1 MRFEGRLRTATAGF
15 RAIAT
20 DAKLRVLIGLFCSQT
35 LVAGALDVLVVV
47 LALNVLDIGDA
58 GYGTLLSAL
67 GIGGLIGAVVAAA
80 GLVGQRRLASAF
92 GVAIVLWGLPIAFL
106 AIWTQQIGAL
116 ILLGIVG
123 IANTVVDVAGLTIL
137 QRSVPDQ
144 VLARVF
150 GVLESLVY
158 GTLLLGSVIAAAI
171 VEGIGA
177 KTAMI
182 VTGALLPVLV
192 ALAWTQLRRIDTEAR
207 YPGRE
212 LDLLRGIPFLAVLP
226 GPSLDEL
233 ALKALT
239 ETVQAGTPVIVQGEA
254 GERFYVISDGEA
266 TVSVDGVQR
275 ARLGPGDSFGEIALL
290 RDVPRTATVTAASEL
305 SLLGLER
312 DDFIAAVTGHAPS
325 SEAAGAVV
333 SSRLGQRPTGLGTG

>member
-1 MRFEGRLRTATAGF
+1 M
-15 RAIAT
+15 
-20 DAKLRVLIGLFCSQT
+20 
-35 LVAGALDVLVVV
+35 
-47 LALNVLDIGDA
+47 
-58 GYGTLLSAL
+58 
-67 GIGGLIGAVVAAA
+67 IGAALAAA
-80 GLVGQRRLASAF
+80 GLVGQRRLAGAF
-92 GVAIVLWGLPIAFL
+92 GVAIVFWGLPIAFL

-123 IANTVVDVAGLTIL
+123 IANTVVDVAGMTIL

-171 VEGIGA
+171 IEGVGA

-192 ALAWTQLRRIDTEAR
+192 GLSWAQLRRIDGEAR
-207 YPGRE
+207 YPIRE
-212 LDLLRGIPFLAVLP
+212 LDLLRGIPFLAILP

-233 ALKALT
+233 ALKASPVAIP
-239 ETVQAGTPVIVQGEA
+239 EGTAVIREGEA
-254 GERFYVISDGEA
+254 GDRFYVIADGSAE
-266 TVSVDGVQR
+266 VSVDGEVR
-275 ARLGPGDSFGEIALL
+275 TSLGPGDSFGEIALL
-290 RDVPRTATVTAASEL
+290 RDVPRTATVAAASDL
-305 SLLGLER
+305 SLLALER

-325 SEAAGAVV
+325 TEAAGAVV
-333 SSRLGQRPTGLGTG
+333 SSRLGQRPTGLGTA